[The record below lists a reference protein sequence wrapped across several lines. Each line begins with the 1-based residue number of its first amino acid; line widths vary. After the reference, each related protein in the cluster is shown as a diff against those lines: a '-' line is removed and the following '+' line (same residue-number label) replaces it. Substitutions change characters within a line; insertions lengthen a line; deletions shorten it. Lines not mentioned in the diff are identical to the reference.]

1 MINLEKLEELKKL
14 AEDQVDKWHELNEEE
29 SIVEDS
35 SLLYW
40 LGIDDAISVIEGDMD
55 IDKLERRL

>member
-14 AEDQVDKWHELNEEE
+14 AEDQVDKWHELNED
-29 SIVEDS
+29 DS
-35 SLLYW
+35 GLLYW